1 MGRPGIHMWTWT
13 LCVFLSWMSVG
24 QAVAGPQYMVAIPA
38 ILEAGA
44 ETKFCASLLQ
54 PKETLVM
61 TVTLMSQ
68 DENTTLLQ
76 ETSSEEFHTCV
87 PFKVPL
93 VQKEVVQKFEVDV
106 RGDTFHSTEVRR
118 VMIRVY
124 KPMTFIQTDKPIY
137 LPGQTVHFRVITM
150 DTKFRPVNQLYDI
163 IEIEDSAQNRIG
175 QWLNETSNG
184 KILQLSYSLNSEA
197 REGSYQV
204 IVSIGEV
211 KLYHSF
217 KVEKYVLPKFDVK
230 INSADEAFIEQEE
243 IKAEVCAKYTYGQSV
258 PGTVEVEVCR
268 PLQYRYNPIRVTP
281 DNPEGG
287 PEITAPCVKETK
299 QVQLS

>member
-1 MGRPGIHMWTWT
+1 MGHPGIHMWSWT

-54 PKETLVM
+54 PNETLVM

-68 DENTTLLQ
+68 EENTTLLQ
-76 ETSSEEFHTCV
+76 KTSSEEFHTCV

-137 LPGQTVHFRVITM
+137 LPGQTG
-150 DTKFRPVNQLYDI
+150 N
-163 IEIEDSAQNRIG
+163 
-175 QWLNETSNG
+175 
-184 KILQLSYSLNSEA
+184 LQ
-197 REGSYQV
+197 
-204 IVSIGEV
+204 IW
-211 KLYHSF
+211 HHM
-217 KVEKYVLPKFDVK
+217 
-230 INSADEAFIEQEE
+230 
-243 IKAEVCAKYTYGQSV
+243 
-258 PGTVEVEVCR
+258 
-268 PLQYRYNPIRVTP
+268 
-281 DNPEGG
+281 
-287 PEITAPCVKETK
+287 
-299 QVQLS
+299 

>member
-1 MGRPGIHMWTWT
+1 
-13 LCVFLSWMSVG
+13 MSVG

-54 PKETLVM
+54 PNETLVM

-76 ETSSEEFHTCV
+76 KTSSEEFHTCV

-106 RGDTFHSTEVRR
+106 RGDTFQSAEVRR

-137 LPGQTVHFRVITM
+137 LPGQTGISHPQEKTISISYVVGKLSFI
-150 DTKFRPVNQLYDI
+150 DTPKIYDQGSNVEGKVKAIFYNDTPIPDMPVYLFKGQRWSSHLL
-163 IEIEDSAQNRIG
+163 QN
-175 QWLNETSNG
+175 LTTDSNG
-184 KILQLSYSLNSEA
+184 VASFSFSTADLNGDIKLHVSNKPTLDYRTYRTPHYESGHHTLSLAQPPS
-197 REGSYQV
+197 
-204 IVSIGEV
+204 
-211 KLYHSF
+211 
-217 KVEKYVLPKFDVK
+217 PDVK
-230 INSADEAFIEQEE
+230 PVSSLQVKKKDKPLPCDSDEDISIQYNVVGEAQ
-243 IKAEVCAKYTYGQSV
+243 GSV
-258 PGTVEVEVCR
+258 DVMYLVS
-268 PLQYRYNPIRVTP
+268 
-281 DNPEGG
+281 GG
-287 PEITAPCVKETK
+287 RIV
-299 QVQLS
+299 